1 LPEEKND
8 TVYRDAVAV
17 RAITASL
24 EISQPPNRGSFANE
38 TEKEAFLKQFQQER
52 EEVEQVKKRNI
63 I

>member
-1 LPEEKND
+1 M
-8 TVYRDAVAV
+8 YRDAVAV